1 MSATLDA
8 LADLAASA
16 GRMLAL
22 GLDILA
28 DRLELLGIEAREAK
42 VRLVQALLLAI
53 LGAALL
59 VVGLGLAVLAV
70 LLALPP
76 GLRLAF
82 AAGGGAACLLAGAAA
97 LWVLRRRL
105 ARLPLAFAQ
114 TLEELRKDRACF

>member
-8 LADLAASA
+8 LSDLTASA
-16 GRMLAL
+16 GRMLGL
-22 GLDILA
+22 GLDILS

-42 VRLVQALLLAI
+42 VRLVQVLLLAMC
-53 LGAALL
+53 GAALL
-59 VVGLGLAVLAV
+59 AVGLGLAVMAV

-76 GLRLAF
+76 GLRLAV
-82 AAGGGAACLLAGAAA
+82 AAAGGAACLLAGAVA
-97 LWVLRRRL
+97 LLVLRRRL